1 MWRMLVRMLVLA
13 VMVFACGFTMRL
25 AWESLEEPSEAQA
38 QSPAEG
44 NLYDCK
50 DFTTP
55 AEAQG
60 QLLPGDPYGLD
71 ADNDGTAC
79 DELGGGGGASAS
91 ASATTSASASASASP
106 VAAGGRREIAHLS
119 TVLDIPDYRE
129 DVDNEKVEAIRAETR
144 KTLRDLAGQLWASLW
159 AIPLYNVFA
168 FVRLVPKANNVT
180 SATVS
185 LTVWSYFMMTATDGN
200 EFADTRQRVAELLGI
215 NHTLPFVFEH
225 DPDAGVP
232 IEPEQPD

>member
-1 MWRMLVRMLVLA
+1 VGSELLAAVLA
-13 VMVFACGFTMRL
+13 LIGFVLTQGFL
-25 AWESLEEPSEAQA
+25 KFVLEPMQEQ
-38 QSPAEG
+38 
-44 NLYDCK
+44 
-50 DFTTP
+50 
-55 AEAQG
+55 
-60 QLLPGDPYGLD
+60 
-71 ADNDGTAC
+71 
-79 DELGGGGGASAS
+79 
-91 ASATTSASASASASP
+91 
-106 VAAGGRREIAHLS
+106 RRVKGEIAHLS

-129 DVDNEKVEAIRAETR
+129 DVDKEEVEAIRAETR

-168 FVRLVPKANNVT
+168 FVRLVPKADNVT

-185 LTVWSYFMMTATDGN
+185 LTGWSYFMMTATDVN

-225 DPDAGVP
+225 DPDAEVP